1 LTATED
7 LLGWHR
13 ALFPDGYSGLYRIK
27 AGSIPDDG
35 QGPMQV
41 VSSGYGREQIHFV
54 APSADTLSDELD
66 KFLSWLT
73 RHQMSPLW
81 QDRLHQRETIVS
93 SI

>member
-1 LTATED
+1 MTTTED

-41 VSSGYGREQIHFV
+41 VSGDYGREQIHFV
-54 APSADTLSDELD
+54 APNADRLSDELD
-66 KFLSWLT
+66 KFLSWFNT
-73 RHQMSPLW
+73 SSNEPLMAG
-81 QDRLHQRETIVS
+81 
-93 SI
+93 